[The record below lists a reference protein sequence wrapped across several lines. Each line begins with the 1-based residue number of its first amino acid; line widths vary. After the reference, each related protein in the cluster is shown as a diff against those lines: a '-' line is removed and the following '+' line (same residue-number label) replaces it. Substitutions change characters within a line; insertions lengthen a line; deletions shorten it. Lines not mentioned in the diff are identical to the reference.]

1 MAPGGPEGRG
11 ANQGEPWTFWKDRQP
26 ARDENTGPPEERVLS
41 SMSPTSRDM
50 EARERFRRSVNQ
62 AQIADLL
69 ALVTGADTDL
79 VSYEEVAGRLRARQ
93 QIEMGTQ
100 MVPLEKIVG
109 SVGRYKDFTRTFLPR
124 AGVNEDR
131 WLRVDNVVN
140 SMEGMPPIDLFQIG
154 DVYFVQDGNHRVS
167 AARANG
173 IDAVEAYVTEVI
185 SDVDLKAEDFTDGRW
200 ILKAER
206 SDFLRATGLDALR
219 PDHNI
224 YLTVAGRYPFMLQHI
239 QAHHYLRNQDL
250 ARAGLPELSWP
261 EAVAS
266 WYDHVYMPVV
276 NAIHDYD
283 LLHDFPGRT
292 EADLYLWIAH
302 HRERLAT
309 EYSLAPLS
317 PTEAVATF
325 AETHADSLLGKA
337 LMGLR
342 LGWRRA
348 VGDGNLPPGMSETEF
363 LDLRER
369 HEAGELSLAEA
380 EALAS
385 EMRASETPAR
395 EAGAQQGHD
404 S

>member
-1 MAPGGPEGRG
+1 MAP
-11 ANQGEPWTFWKDRQP
+11 
-26 ARDENTGPPEERVLS
+26 TG
-41 SMSPTSRDM
+41 RDM

-79 VSYEEVAGRLRARQ
+79 ISYEEVASRLRARQ

-124 AGVNEDR
+124 AGVNQDR
-131 WLRVDNVVN
+131 WLRVDSVVN
-140 SMEGMPPIDLFQIG
+140 SMEGMPPVDLFKIG

-167 AARANG
+167 AAHANG
-173 IDAVEAYVTEVI
+173 IDAVEAYVTEVV
-185 SDVDLKAEDFTDGRW
+185 SDVDLKPEDFSDGRW
-200 ILKAER
+200 LLKAER
-206 SDFLRATGLDALR
+206 VDFLRATGLDEIR
-219 PDHNI
+219 PNHNI
-224 YLTVAGRYPFMLQHI
+224 HLTVTGRYPFMLQHI

-276 NAIHDYD
+276 NALHDYD
-283 LLHDFPGRT
+283 LLHNFPGRT

-317 PTEAVATF
+317 ATEAVATF
-325 AETHADSLLGKA
+325 AETHTDRLLSKA
-337 LMGLR
+337 LMGLK
-342 LGWRRA
+342 LGWHRA
-348 VGDGNLPPGMSETEF
+348 LGSDNIPLGMSEAEF

-380 EALAS
+380 EALA
-385 EMRASETPAR
+385 AETLGAD
-395 EAGAQQGHD
+395 AGAPQD
-404 S
+404 LNS